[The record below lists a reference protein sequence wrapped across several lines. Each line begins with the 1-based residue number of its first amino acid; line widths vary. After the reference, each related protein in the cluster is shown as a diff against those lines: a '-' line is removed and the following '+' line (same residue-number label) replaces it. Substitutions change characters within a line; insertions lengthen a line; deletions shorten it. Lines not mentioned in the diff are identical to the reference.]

1 MKAARMKRMAGFLIR
16 MYPANW
22 RVRYGE
28 EFEALLEDSAPDW
41 RSIFDLLKGAIRMQF
56 SVPSFPKLALAL
68 SLTGLLAG
76 LAISFAVASRYV
88 STATLQFTA
97 PVVHT
102 NPPEVHRNVNE
113 YFLQLRTEILS
124 RTSLSSIIQD
134 PRLDLYPAERAK
146 IPLEDVIEQ
155 MRRDIQI
162 MPTAPGSGPDYLPFI
177 LTFTYRDRLK
187 AQQTVQALTTKFED
201 SNIISQ
207 RAQVREK
214 RAVKDDQIYRLE
226 ARIAALEKRLGVQ
239 SVGHERDFSS
249 YSDSPLAGVQLQV
262 LDPPSLPTHA
272 IYPDHFRFM
281 ALGFG
286 GGIGAAILIA
296 IVRKR
301 PPIPLPAQTA

>member
-1 MKAARMKRMAGFLIR
+1 

-22 RVRYGE
+22 RTRYGE
-28 EFEALLEDSAPDW
+28 EFEALVEDSAPDW
-41 RSIFDLLKGAIRMQF
+41 RAIFDLLKGAIRMQF
-56 SVPSFPKLALAL
+56 SVPSFPKLAVAL
-68 SLTGLLAG
+68 SLTGVLAG

-88 STATLQFTA
+88 STATLQFVT
-97 PVVHT
+97 PVVNT

-124 RTSLSSIIQD
+124 RISLSSIIQD

-155 MRRDIQI
+155 MRRNIQI
-162 MPTAPGSGPDYLPFI
+162 TPTAPGSGPDYLPFI

-226 ARIAALEKRLGVQ
+226 ARIAALEKRLGMQ
-239 SVGHERDFSS
+239 SAGHEPN
-249 YSDSPLAGVQLQV
+249 YSDSPLVSIQLSV
-262 LDPPSLPTHA
+262 LDPPSLPTRPD
-272 IYPDHFRFM
+272 YPDRFRFM
-281 ALGFG
+281 AFGLG
-286 GGIGAAILIA
+286 GGIAAAILIA
-296 IVRKR
+296 IVRRR